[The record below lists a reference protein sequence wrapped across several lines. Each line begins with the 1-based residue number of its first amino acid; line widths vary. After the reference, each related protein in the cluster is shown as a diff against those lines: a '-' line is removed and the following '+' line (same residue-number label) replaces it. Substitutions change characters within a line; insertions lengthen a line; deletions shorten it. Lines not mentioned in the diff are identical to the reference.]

1 MKKTLP
7 ILTALCCAAIL
18 PAEKDSAEFDKKL
31 GGDQQILHALDRLTF
46 GPRPGDIDAVKAM
59 GLSQWIDLQLHP
71 ERIPES
77 AELAKLVEPLVEP
90 KLFPLERL
98 LTPQQIRLL
107 RTGTAQEARD
117 FLATLPPEKAEQVL
131 TQMPVV
137 RQKVGAA
144 AASNCSRRSRSN
156 CCAPDRIKR
165 DWISS
170 RRFPRIRLGR
180 CSRLCPPC
188 ASDWRRS
195 WTEICA

>member
-1 MKKTLP
+1 
-7 ILTALCCAAIL
+7 
-18 PAEKDSAEFDKKL
+18 
-31 GGDQQILHALDRLTF
+31 
-46 GPRPGDIDAVKAM
+46 M

-144 AASNCSRRSRSN
+144 AAKGAGNQAGQAQAQLS
-156 CCAPDRIKR
+156 AIAHAAADPTAAHRI
-165 DWISS
+165 
-170 RRFPRIRLGR
+170 G
-180 CSRLCPPC
+180 
-188 ASDWRRS
+188 
-195 WTEICA
+195 